1 MSACAET
8 LASSDMPQEV
18 LRNIVPLAAITFG
31 CIVAF
36 VWVLCATVHAIVKD
50 RAIERTKR
58 DVAAYIA
65 EGSMTPAEG
74 ERIIKARPKDNQHC

>member
-1 MSACAET
+1 MCAQS
-8 LASSDMPQEV
+8 LASSDIPDQIFQ
-18 LRNIVPLAAITFG
+18 NIVPLTAITFG
-31 CIVAF
+31 CTVGF
-36 VWVLCATVHAIVKD
+36 VWVLCATVHAIMKD

-74 ERIIKARPKDNQHC
+74 ERIIKARPKDASSC

>member
-1 MSACAET
+1 MCVET
-8 LASSDMPQEV
+8 LASSDVTDQV
-18 LRNIVPLAAITFG
+18 FRNIVPLTAITLG
-31 CIVAF
+31 CTVGF

-74 ERIIKARPKDNQHC
+74 ERIIKARPKDNASC

>member
-1 MSACAET
+1 MCTQTIATSGIPESILENA
-8 LASSDMPQEV
+8 
-18 LRNIVPLAAITFG
+18 VPLSAITLG
-31 CIVAF
+31 CGVAF

-58 DVAAYIA
+58 DVAAYVA

-74 ERIIKARPKDNQHC
+74 ERIIKARPKDASSC